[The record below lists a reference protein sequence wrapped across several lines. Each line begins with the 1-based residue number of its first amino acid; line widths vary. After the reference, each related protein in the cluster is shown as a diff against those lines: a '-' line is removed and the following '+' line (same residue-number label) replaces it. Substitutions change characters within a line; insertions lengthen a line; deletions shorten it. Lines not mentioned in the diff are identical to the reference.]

1 MRYDDFENIMNA
13 KKNVIVLDTNVILD
27 LARYSLY
34 TSKNI
39 LEIFSECEEQIW
51 IPYQVFKEYSK
62 NYHRVF
68 GELRKRYKNFEKNLL
83 SIIDIS
89 EKNLESALNS
99 SHKYKYFGSETLSNE
114 ISKKIEELRQVIKSY
129 KDTVGAEYEELTK
142 NSDAIIT
149 EIEKFISNLDK
160 NKQIGEKIGFKEQ
173 LEIIKEGELRY
184 KYKLPPGF
192 DDEKKDGLEKFGDLF
207 VWKEI
212 LKLPNQLK
220 INNIIFITNDEKN
233 DWWDKN
239 KDSNIEMRSEL
250 HDEFKENNP
259 NASIVFMTIGMFQK
273 YASRLYDLYEFGV
286 YVDLN
291 RKDEFFIKRVSDT
304 IEENVIDEICSTP
317 DYYLSSLDVGSEGI
331 ENVEDIMC
339 SDICIKDVYSDL
351 TDAKVCIIYLLE
363 CYIESICY
371 SHDYWGSDDDTKEI
385 IKSPA
390 IEHKFSGSV
399 VVSIERIIEENE
411 TKSKLDY
418 LDVDKVYHNFEI
430 IDNNI
435 EQTDV
440 FFHEDMYFD
449 NEFDNE
455 EDSFESGE
463 FTCPKCGKVF
473 KDYSDDMG
481 GFCRKCAI
489 ED

>member
-1 MRYDDFENIMNA
+1 MRYDDFENIMQA

-34 TSKNI
+34 TSKNV
-39 LEIFSECEEQIW
+39 LAIFNECLEQIW
-51 IPYQVFKEYSK
+51 IPYQVFKEYNK
-62 NYHRVF
+62 NYLHVF
-68 GELRKRYKNFEKNLL
+68 GELRKRYKNFEKDLL
-83 SIIDIS
+83 DIIDNS
-89 EKNLESALNS
+89 EKKLENALNS
-99 SHKYKYFGSETLSNE
+99 SYKYKYFGSETLSNE
-114 ISKKIEELRQVIKSY
+114 ISKKIEELRDVIKSY
-129 KDTVGAEYEELTK
+129 KDTVGQEYEEITN

-149 EIEKFISNLDK
+149 EIEKFISNLDE

-173 LEIIKEGELRY
+173 LEIIEEGELRY

-192 DDEKKDGLEKFGDLF
+192 KDEKKDGLEKFGDLF

-220 INNIIFITNDEKN
+220 INNIIFVTNDEKN

-239 KDSNIEMRSEL
+239 KDSNIEIRSEL
-250 HDEFKENNP
+250 HDEFKDKNP
-259 NASIVFMTIGMFQK
+259 NASIAFMTMGMFQN
-273 YASRLYDLYEFGV
+273 YASKLYNLYEFGV

-304 IEENVIDEICSTP
+304 IEENVISEIYSTP
-317 DYYLSSLDVGSEGI
+317 DYYLSSVDVGSEGI
-331 ENVEDIMC
+331 ENVDDIMC

-351 TDAKVCIIYLLE
+351 TDTKVCITYVLE

-371 SHDYWGSDDDTKEI
+371 SHDYWGRDDDTKEI

-399 VVSIERIIEENE
+399 VVLIERIIEENE
-411 TKSKLDY
+411 IKSKHDY
-418 LDVDKVYHNFEI
+418 LDVDEIYHNFKI

-435 EQTDV
+435 KQTDV
-440 FFHEDMYFD
+440 IFHEDMYFD

-481 GFCRKCAI
+481 GFCRKCAT
-489 ED
+489 EN